1 MKYFFAFLLLT
12 FVFATPI
19 FALDPTATPVLPTS
33 TPTPTLAATPTP
45 ITSGGTTIGDTTPSS
60 TEEVCQDNLWCKD
73 AAVTFAGKMAA
84 RANDFLTFSLVNYQW
99 SEVAPGKTN
108 PLESFWFTIVT
119 QVVAPF
125 FLLIVLIS
133 AFVLVI
139 TRGKNLTIKQFIARF
154 MIIAIASVLSY
165 AVLRLCYQLADLI
178 QGFFLD
184 FIRGKPITAKDLL
197 FVGLNYNN
205 FIGFRIAGSAY
216 DESAFISLLLIKLT
230 TVTYFV
236 MSGILLVRKI
246 ILWFFIAVS
255 PIFPL
260 LLLYTPVRNTAKI
273 WVGEFLRWLLYAPLF
288 AILLSGLVT
297 LWASPVGIP
306 LNFGGFLNTT
316 GTIDPK
322 TLPYPTAINILI
334 GGPGQSVSPTNN
346 INTPETFAQYVI
358 ALLMLWAVIILPFV
372 LLQIFLNYINN
383 FNFGESP
390 VFQQIL
396 NKAMLK
402 DRQSPPPP
410 TSPSPSPTSSGI
422 ARALPFANKTYVSEE
437 TPATTGLARAIPT
450 QTTNQSYTNISN
462 RFSTPVSQINMSQTP
477 SNVEVLRL
485 ANLFVPTLRDVARF
499 ETASR
504 TSDVRSNQEVTHVK
518 ETLERIGNPSII
530 SSATEK
536 QRYDTLRQQLIVE
549 KQKGNPLAAAVLS
562 ASSTTVANAAG
573 SSAATISSTQN
584 SSLTNQAITQKTVM
598 IDGKPVAVVVGQQQK
613 TLIDTSATFPVVN
626 RVQSVNLDDYEA
638 VRKMWVENYQKLDP
652 PKANGVPKPRKDWV
666 NDDIANITNVI
677 SLLTSQDPK
686 AKKEGMDKVANILPF
701 LLIGGFSQTEVIAY
715 LKSKLEAAK
724 AVASELSKK
733 DEEEITTMDAQTKKT
748 EQQNDKQMTATTEV
762 PQPSDNPTVVD
773 ETNKQKITF

>member
-1 MKYFFAFLLLT
+1 MKKLLPALKYFFALFLLA
-12 FVFATPI
+12 FVFASPI
-19 FALDPTATPVLPTS
+19 FAQAPPTATPAPPTS

-45 ITSGGTTIGDTTPSS
+45 ITSGGTTVGGTTPSS
-60 TEEVCQDNLWCKD
+60 VEEVCQDNLWCKD

-99 SEVAPGKTN
+99 SDVAPGKTN

-154 MIIAIASVLSY
+154 MIIAVASVLSY

-197 FVGLNYNN
+197 FVGLNYSD
-205 FIGFRIAGSAY
+205 FIGFRIGGAAY

-288 AILLSGLVT
+288 AILLSGLVA
-297 LWASPVGIP
+297 LWASPAGIP
-306 LNFGGFLNTT
+306 LDFDNFPNTT
-316 GTIDPK
+316 APVEVSK
-322 TLPYPTAINILI
+322 LSYPTAINILI
-334 GGPGQSVSPTNN
+334 GGPGQAVSLTNN
-346 INTPETFAQYVI
+346 INTPQTFAQYVI

-383 FNFGESP
+383 YNFGESP

-396 NKAMLK
+396 SKAMLK
-402 DRQSPPPP
+402 DRGSPPSPI
-410 TSPSPSPTSSGI
+410 SPSPSPTSSGI

-437 TPATTGLARAIPT
+437 APATTGMARSIPT
-450 QTTNQSYTNISN
+450 QATNQSYTNISN

-477 SNVEVLRL
+477 SNTEVLRL

-499 ETASR
+499 ETATH
-504 TSDVRSNQEVTHVK
+504 TSDVRSSQQVTQMK
-518 ETLERIGNPSII
+518 QTLERIANPSII

-536 QRYDTLRQQLIVE
+536 QRYDTLREQLVVE
-549 KQKGNPLAAAVLS
+549 KQKGNPVAAAVLS
-562 ASSTTVANAAG
+562 ASGVTNISQSQSTTGGQVVTA
-573 SSAATISSTQN
+573 
-584 SSLTNQAITQKTVM
+584 
-598 IDGKPVAVVVGQQQK
+598 DGKPVEATQQQK

-666 NDDIANITNVI
+666 KDDIANITNVI
-677 SLLTSQDPK
+677 SLLTSQDSK

-724 AVASELSKK
+724 SVSAELAKK
-733 DEEEITTMDAQTKKT
+733 DDEEATTLDTTTKKT
-748 EQQNDKQMTATTEV
+748 EQENTMHMSASAEV
-762 PQPSDNPTVVD
+762 APPENPAVVD
-773 ETNKQKITF
+773 EKTTSKSTV

>member
-1 MKYFFAFLLLT
+1 MKKLLPALKYFFAFFLLAL
-12 FVFATPI
+12 VFTTPVFAQTPATATPI
-19 FALDPTATPVLPTS
+19 PPTATPTI
-33 TPTPTLAATPTP
+33 TATPTP
-45 ITSGGTTIGDTTPSS
+45 ISSGGTTLGGTTP
-60 TEEVCQDNLWCKD
+60 TADDVCQDNLWCKD

-99 SEVAPGKTN
+99 SDVSPGKTN

-154 MIIAIASVLSY
+154 MIIAVASVLSY
-165 AVLRLCYQLADLI
+165 AVLRLCYQLADLV

-197 FVGLNYNN
+197 FVGLNYSD
-205 FIGFRIAGSAY
+205 FIGFRIGGAAY
-216 DESAFISLLLIKLT
+216 DESAFISILLIKLT

-288 AILLSGLVT
+288 AILLSGLVA
-297 LWASPVGIP
+297 LWASPAGIP
-306 LNFGGFLNTT
+306 LNFENFPNTT
-316 GTIDPK
+316 GTVDVSK
-322 TLPYPTAINILI
+322 LSYPTAINILI
-334 GGPGQSVSPTNN
+334 GGPGQAVSLTNN
-346 INTPETFAQYVI
+346 VNTPQTFAQYVI

-383 FNFGESP
+383 YNFGENP

-396 NKAMLK
+396 SKAMLK
-402 DRQSPPPP
+402 DRGSPPSP

-437 TPATTGLARAIPT
+437 APATTGLARNIPVS
-450 QTTNQSYTNISN
+450 TTNQSYTNISN

-477 SNVEVLRL
+477 SNTEVMRL

-499 ETASR
+499 ETASH

-536 QRYDTLRQQLIVE
+536 QRYDTLRQQLVVE

-562 ASSTTVANAAG
+562 ASGVTTEG
-573 SSAATISSTQN
+573 
-584 SSLTNQAITQKTVM
+584 QA
-598 IDGKPVAVVVGQQQK
+598 PAGQQGTQEQK
-613 TLIDTSATFPVVN
+613 QIIDTNATFPVVN

-638 VRKMWVENYQKLDP
+638 VRKMWVENYEKLDP
-652 PKANGVPKPRKDWV
+652 PKENGVPKPRKDWV
-666 NDDIANITNVI
+666 NNDIANITSVI
-677 SLLTSQDPK
+677 SLLTSSDPK

-701 LLIGGFSQTEVIAY
+701 LLIGGFSQTEVISY

-724 AVASELSKK
+724 SVAAQLSKK
-733 DEEEITTMDAQTKKT
+733 DEEEATTLDATTNKT
-748 EQQNDKQMTATTEV
+748 EQQNAMHMSASAEV
-762 PQPSDNPTVVD
+762 VPPENPAVVD
-773 ETNKQKITF
+773 EANTPKTTV